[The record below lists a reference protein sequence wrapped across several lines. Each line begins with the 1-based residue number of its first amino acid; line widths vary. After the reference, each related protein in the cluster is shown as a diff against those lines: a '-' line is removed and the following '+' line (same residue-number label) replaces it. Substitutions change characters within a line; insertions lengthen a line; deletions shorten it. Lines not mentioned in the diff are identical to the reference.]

1 MGHVLSRA
9 RALALDSLGALACLG
24 VVSCSVLLDAAEE
37 QCKTDGDCAARGF
50 SSSTCVAGVCTG
62 GGGSGGGD
70 GKPWSCVGNVTW
82 PTKDANVPASATV
95 RVIRLLGQEPFPDLT
110 VKICPPFD
118 LACAAPLGEVKS
130 DADGLLT
137 LPVYKGFDG
146 HFFAPSPSSFPEMA
160 PMLVYLFPPPAGVEK
175 EPRDANL
182 NLASVAEMSSIAQLG
197 GVEVKAGLGHI
208 FFTVYDCNM
217 ARAKGVSAKTDVVD
231 TTTKVIYI
239 SDSGVPSDVL
249 TETETRGEGAIINVP
264 PGFVTVSAVSSE
276 AGKFYQQ
283 TVAVQADHITGVPVV
298 PSP

>member
-1 MGHVLSRA
+1 MGHVLSRFGA
-9 RALALDSLGALACLG
+9 RALDALAVLACFG
-24 VVSCSVLLDAAEE
+24 VVSCSALLDAAEE
-37 QCKTDGDCAARGF
+37 QCKTDGDCSARGF
-50 SSSTCVAGVCTG
+50 ANATCVAGICTAAD
-62 GGGSGGGD
+62 GGSD
-70 GKPWSCVGNVTW
+70 GKPWSCVGNVSW

-95 RVIRLLGQEPFPDLT
+95 RVIRLLGQEPFPGLT

-118 LACAAPLGEVKS
+118 LSCANPMSEVVS
-130 DADGLLT
+130 GADGLLT

-146 HFFAPSPSSFPEMA
+146 HFFAPAPSSFPEMA
-160 PMLVYLFPPPAGVEK
+160 PMLVYLFPPPAGVEAN
-175 EPRDANL
+175 PRDANL
-182 NLASVAEMSSIAQLG
+182 NLASVAEMTSIAQLG
-197 GVEVKAGLGHI
+197 GVEVKPGLGHI

-217 ARAKGVSAKTDVVD
+217 ARAQGVSAKTDVVD